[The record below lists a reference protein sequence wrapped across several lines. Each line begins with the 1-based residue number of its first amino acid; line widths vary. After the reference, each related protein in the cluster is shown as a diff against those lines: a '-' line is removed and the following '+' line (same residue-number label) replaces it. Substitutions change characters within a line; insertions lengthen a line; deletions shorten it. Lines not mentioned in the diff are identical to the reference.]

1 MSDVLE
7 IYSLTKIYGKQIKTT
22 ALAGIDLKVK
32 KGEFIAL
39 TGESGC
45 GKTTL
50 LNLVAG
56 LDYPTS
62 GNIVLDGVDITSLSD
77 QQLAMIRRN
86 KIGFVFQF
94 FNLIPTLTAAEN
106 IEVAMMIAKKSEE
119 EQHRRAK
126 ELLEIVGLSDK
137 LKSKPNELSGGEQQR
152 VAIARALANNSTLI
166 LMDEP
171 TGNLDSKT
179 SKDIMRYIRKL
190 NQQGN
195 TIIMATHDPL
205 LAKDADRIICLQDGK
220 IKN

>member
-1 MSDVLE
+1 MSDVL
-7 IYSLTKIYGKQIKTT
+7 IISKVTKIYGKQIKTK
-22 ALAGIDLKVK
+22 ALAGIALKVK
-32 KGEFIAL
+32 NGEFIAL

-50 LNLVAG
+50 LNLIAG
-56 LDYPTS
+56 LDNPTT
-62 GNIVLDGVDITSLSD
+62 GNIILDGVDITSLSD
-77 QQLAMIRRN
+77 QQLAKIRRE

-94 FNLIPTLTAAEN
+94 FNLIPTFTATEN
-106 IEVAMMIAKKSEE
+106 IEIAMMIAKKSED
-119 EQHRRAK
+119 EQHKRAK
-126 ELLEIVGLSDK
+126 QLLDIVGLKDK
-137 LKSKPNELSGGEQQR
+137 VNSKPNELSGGEQQR

-171 TGNLDSKT
+171 TGNLDTKT
-179 SKDIMRYIRKL
+179 SKDIMKYIRKL
-190 NQQGN
+190 NQEGN

>member
-1 MSDVLE
+1 MLIISKV
-7 IYSLTKIYGKQIKTT
+7 TKIYGKQIKTK
-22 ALAGIDLKVK
+22 ALAGIALKVK
-32 KGEFIAL
+32 NGEFIAL

-50 LNLVAG
+50 LNLIAG
-56 LDYPTS
+56 LDNPTT
-62 GNIVLDGVDITSLSD
+62 GNIILDGVDITSLSD
-77 QQLAMIRRN
+77 QQLAKIRRE

-94 FNLIPTLTAAEN
+94 FNLIPTFTATEN
-106 IEVAMMIAKKSEE
+106 IEIAMMIAKKSED
-119 EQHRRAK
+119 EQHKRAK
-126 ELLEIVGLSDK
+126 QLLDIVGLKDK
-137 LKSKPNELSGGEQQR
+137 VNSKPNELSGGEQQR

-171 TGNLDSKT
+171 TGNLDTKT
-179 SKDIMRYIRKL
+179 SKDIMKYIRKL
-190 NQQGN
+190 NQEGN